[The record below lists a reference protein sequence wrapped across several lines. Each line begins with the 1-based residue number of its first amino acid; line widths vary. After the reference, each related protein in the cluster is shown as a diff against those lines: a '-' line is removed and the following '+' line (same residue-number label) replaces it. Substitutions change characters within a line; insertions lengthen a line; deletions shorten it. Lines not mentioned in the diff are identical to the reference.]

1 MPAVESL
8 VRDRYEHYDRTYLS
22 ADPAFTHAHI
32 TVLAPFLPVPDPAA
46 LALVSTILAETEPI
60 AFTLRR
66 LETFPNGVI
75 YLAPEPAEPF
85 RALTQ
90 RFVAAFPGCPP
101 YGGAF
106 ADIVPH
112 LTLDQRSAEVS
123 VRSTRDRLGDTVPV
137 TCVADRVDLAWY
149 EPDRSR
155 VLTSWPLGVP
165 AKPAAGRA
173 SRPSRRGP

>member
-1 MPAVESL
+1 MESF
-8 VRDRYEHYDRTYLS
+8 VRDRYEHYDRAYLS

-32 TVLAPFLPVPDPAA
+32 TVLAPFLPAPDPAA
-46 LALVSTILAETEPI
+46 LGVVGAILAGTEPI
-60 AFTLRR
+60 TFELRR

-85 RALTQ
+85 RRLTE
-90 RFVAAFPGCPP
+90 RFVAAFPQCLP

-112 LTLDQRSAEVS
+112 VTLDQRSAEVS
-123 VRSTRDRLGDTVPV
+123 VESTRDRLGTTVPV

-149 EPDRSR
+149 EPHRCR
-155 VLTSWPLGVP
+155 VLTSWPLGGP
-165 AKPAAGRA
+165 
-173 SRPSRRGP
+173 SRPGYS

>member
-1 MPAVESL
+1 VPAVESF

-32 TVLAPFLPVPDPAA
+32 TVLAPFLPAPDPAA
-46 LALVSTILAETEPI
+46 LAVVAAILGETEPI
-60 AFTLRR
+60 AFALSR

-85 RALTQ
+85 RALTE
-90 RFVAAFPGCPP
+90 RLVAAFPQCPP

-112 LTLDQRSAEVS
+112 VTLDQRSDQVS
-123 VRSTRDRLGDTVPV
+123 VESTRNRLGDLVPV

-155 VLTSWPLGVP
+155 VLTSWPLGGG
-165 AKPAAGRA
+165 AGSSGAGAA
-173 SRPSRRGP
+173 RPGPR